1 MQIMMCRLATSRKL
15 RMHIDKDVLMK
26 DNKIYSPDS
35 CIFLPQKI
43 NMLFMKKSRITDSDL
58 PTGIRRTVSGFSAE
72 YNTKYLGAYEILED
86 AIEQYNIE
94 KRIHISELSNEYK
107 NILPPKIYNALVNW

>member
-1 MQIMMCRLATSRKL
+1 
-15 RMHIDKDVLMK
+15 
-26 DNKIYSPDS
+26 
-35 CIFLPQKI
+35 
-43 NMLFMKKSRITDSDL
+43 
-58 PTGIRRTVSGFSAE
+58 VSGFSAE